1 MPIRLRA
8 SEILHGFERFLLSV
22 PEWQAE
28 SGEIVALLGPSGS
41 GKSTFLNVLGA
52 RMVPDEGKVWYGSTP
67 HLRVP
72 LVPGHPRIKMVRQ
85 DFGQMP
91 YKTVRDNL
99 LEYAGIRSEAAE
111 DRAVRKWIRTL
122 DLAPALTEKAKGL
135 SGGELQRLAIGQA
148 LIARPG
154 VLLLDEPFSHLDPFH
169 KRRLQDL
176 LREWQLRSK
185 ATVVMVVHD
194 VRDAMEWADRIDVM
208 QDGSLVES
216 GSPESIYSRPRTH
229 AMAHAFG
236 RINERPLKAISESLA
251 KHPAAFV
258 IDETWYLRPEHLS
271 ETELPQA
278 ACRER
283 VERSGHAALQIW
295 TSPSGP
301 WYTRL

>member
-1 MPIRLRA
+1 MAIRLRA
-8 SEILHGFERFLLSV
+8 SDILHGFERFLLSV
-22 PEWQAE
+22 PDWQAE

-148 LIARPG
+148 LIGRPG
-154 VLLLDEPFSHLDPFH
+154 VLLLDEPFSHLDPYH
-169 KRRLQDL
+169 KRRLQDM
-176 LREWQLRSK
+176 LREWQERSK

-208 QDGSLVES
+208 QDGSIVES
-216 GSPESIYSRPRTH
+216 GTPEAIYSRPQTH

-236 RINERPLKAISESLA
+236 RINERPMKKVPAALA
-251 KHPAAFV
+251 KHPASFV
-258 IDETWYLRPEHLS
+258 IDQTWYLRPEHLA
-271 ETELPQA
+271 EVELPKEA
-278 ACRER
+278 KRER
-283 VERSGHAALQIW
+283 EERSGAEALQIW

-301 WYTRL
+301 WFTRL

>member
-1 MPIRLRA
+1 MAIRLRA
-8 SEILHGFERFLLSV
+8 SEVLHGFERFLLSV

-41 GKSTFLNVLGA
+41 GKSTFLNILGA

-91 YKTVRDNL
+91 FKTVRDNL

-135 SGGELQRLAIGQA
+135 SGGELQRLAIGHA
-148 LIARPG
+148 LIDRLG
-154 VLLLDEPFSHLDPFH
+154 VLLLDEPFSHLDPYH
-169 KRRLQDL
+169 KRRLQDM
-176 LREWQLRSK
+176 LREWQQRSG

-194 VRDAMEWADRIDVM
+194 VRDAMEWAHRIDVM
-208 QDGSLVES
+208 QDGSVVES
-216 GSPESIYSRPRTH
+216 GSPEAIYARPKTH

-236 RINERPLKAISESLA
+236 RINERPLKEVPAHLRE
-251 KHPAAFV
+251 HPAAFTV
-258 IDETWYLRPEHLS
+258 DTTWYLRPEHL
-271 ETELPQA
+271 TEQQVPQDA
-278 ACRER
+278 QRER
-283 VERSGHAALQIW
+283 EERSGSHALQIW
-295 TSPSGP
+295 SSPDGP
-301 WYTRL
+301 WYTQW

>member
-1 MPIRLRA
+1 MAIRLRA
-8 SEILHGFERFLLSV
+8 SNVLHGFERFLLSV

-148 LIARPG
+148 LIGRPG
-154 VLLLDEPFSHLDPFH
+154 VLLLDEPFSHLDPYH
-169 KRRLQDL
+169 KRRLQDM
-176 LREWQLRSK
+176 LREWQKRSG

-194 VRDAMEWADRIDVM
+194 VRDAMEWAHRIDVM
-208 QDGSLVES
+208 QDGSIVES
-216 GSPESIYSRPRTH
+216 GAPEAIYSRPKTH

-236 RINERPLKAISESLA
+236 RINERPLKEVSAHLRN
-251 KHPAAFV
+251 HPAAFV
-258 IDETWYLRPEHLS
+258 IDQTWYLRPEHLA
-271 ETELPQA
+271 EHELPQEVQ
-278 ACRER
+278 RER
-283 VERSGHAALQIW
+283 EERSGASALQIW
-295 TSPSGP
+295 SSSSGP
-301 WYTRL
+301 WFTQL

>member
-1 MPIRLRA
+1 MAIRLRA
-8 SEILHGFERFLLSV
+8 SDILHGFERFLLSV
-22 PEWQAE
+22 PDWQAE
-28 SGEIVALLGPSGS
+28 SGEVVALLGPSGS

-148 LIARPG
+148 LMGRPG
-154 VLLLDEPFSHLDPFH
+154 VLLLDEPFSHLDPYH
-169 KRRLQDL
+169 KRRLQDM
-176 LREWQLRSK
+176 LREWQARSK

-208 QDGSLVES
+208 QDGSIVES
-216 GSPESIYSRPRTH
+216 GTPESIYGRPQTH

-236 RINERPLKAISESLA
+236 RINERHVKEVPAALA
-251 KHPAAFV
+251 KHPASFV
-258 IDETWYLRPEHLS
+258 IDQTWYLRPEHLA
-271 ETELPQA
+271 EVELPKDA
-278 ACRER
+278 KRER
-283 VERSGHAALQIW
+283 EERSGADALQIW
-295 TSPSGP
+295 TSPGGP
-301 WYTRL
+301 WFTRL

>member
-1 MPIRLRA
+1 MAIRLRA
-8 SEILHGFERFLLSV
+8 SDILHGFERFLLSV
-22 PEWQAE
+22 PDWQAE

-148 LIARPG
+148 LMGRPG
-154 VLLLDEPFSHLDPFH
+154 VLLLDEPFSHLDPYH
-169 KRRLQDL
+169 KRRLQDM
-176 LREWQLRSK
+176 LREWQARSK
-185 ATVVMVVHD
+185 ATVIMVVHD

-208 QDGSLVES
+208 QDGSIVES
-216 GSPESIYSRPRTH
+216 GTPASIYGRPQTH

-236 RINERPLKAISESLA
+236 RINERPLKQVPKTLA
-251 KHPAAFV
+251 KHPASFV
-258 IDETWYLRPEHLS
+258 IDQTWYLRPEHLV
-271 ETELPQA
+271 ELELPNDAQ
-278 ACRER
+278 RER
-283 VERSGHAALQIW
+283 EERSGAEALQIW

-301 WYTRL
+301 WFTRL